1 MKNNSLFLLVL
12 LLFTFTSCKKDNSL
26 FTATITGE
34 DYRMCS
40 CCGGY
45 WVQIGNET
53 RLCSEIVENNIVKP
67 QVSYPLKVK
76 IDTAKNYVFTCGGM
90 NSIKITKIELAK

>member
-1 MKNNSLFLLVL
+1 MLITFIAISTFSLI
-12 LLFTFTSCKKDNSL
+12 SCKKDTPL
-26 FTATITGE
+26 FSATITGE

-53 RLCSEIVENNIVKP
+53 RLCSEIVDNSIVKP
-67 QVSYPLKVK
+67 QVAYPIKVK
-76 IDTAKNYVFTCGGM
+76 IDTAKNYAFSCETA
-90 NSIKITKIELAK
+90 NSIKITKIELAN